1 MTEAEAKAGGTAPR
15 APAAAIHVAP
25 SPHVVG
31 GVLTSRRMMIDVLIG
46 LAPVIGVAVYVF
58 RLYAV
63 VQLVT
68 CVVSCLAAEAVFT
81 AMRRRAIR
89 LGDCSA
95 VVTGVILALSLPGTA
110 PWYVGVIGSFV
121 AIGVGKVVFGG
132 LGGNIFN
139 PAMVG
144 RAFVMIAFPALLAAG
159 GYAAAESGLVPE
171 GLQRLLR
178 PVGAAGC
185 VAAEPAC
192 RALDVVSQATPMD
205 NFKMNGQVA
214 PLGALIMGT
223 TNGSPGEVS
232 AWACLLGG
240 LYLCI
245 RRTASW
251 EIPAGVVLAV
261 AAIGGVVSLAGA
273 DGGWTAAHHLCGGAL
288 LFGAFFIATDP
299 VTSPLTPKGKVIFG
313 LGIGSLIMLIRTLS
327 SFPEGVMFSV
337 LVMNAVVPLI
347 NRWTVPRPVGG
358 PVPKEQ

>member
-1 MTEAEAKAGGTAPR
+1 MTEAEAQADSTTPQ
-15 APAAAIHVAP
+15 APAAVIHVSP
-25 SPHVVG
+25 SPHVVSSA
-31 GVLTSRRMMIDVLIG
+31 LTSRRMMIDVLIG

-63 VQLVT
+63 MQLVT

-95 VVTGVILALSLPGTA
+95 AVTGVILALSLPGTA
-110 PWYVGVIGSFV
+110 PWYVGVIGSF
-121 AIGVGKVVFGG
+121 AAVGLGKAVFGG

-159 GYAAAESGLVPE
+159 GYI
-171 GLQRLLR
+171 
-178 PVGAAGC
+178 AAG
-185 VAAEPAC
+185 PAWG
-192 RALDVVSQATPMD
+192 ALDVVGQATPMD
-205 NFKMNGQVA
+205 TFKMRGEVA
-214 PLGALIMGT
+214 SLESLILGA

-251 EIPAGVVLAV
+251 EIPAGVIV
-261 AAIGGVVSLAGA
+261 AAGVIGSLMSLAGA
-273 DGGWTAAHHLCGGAL
+273 DGGWTAAHHLCGGAM

-313 LGIGSLIMLIRTLS
+313 VGIGSLVMLIRTLS

-347 NRWTVPRPVGG
+347 DRWTVPRPVGG
-358 PVPKEQ
+358 PVPVKK